1 MRTPIDK
8 GNLEL
13 TKPGYPWQVI
23 EGDGVT
29 WLILRQKNKLENK
42 EIKTLEGVYLDHF
55 SWTLQEKSRGKYIY
69 SGNLT
74 LSVRYRAGLID
85 GNSVEFVDEGEDE
98 VLCRE
103 VLLAPDKSQYKNQKY
118 MTLEPSKES
127 NPIDSIFPSLL
138 LDKVDRIKNTNEV
151 FADDYWNLNIPWQ
164 ANLHCSGQGKEPRI
178 AKVHLAQIGLSTI
191 LIEVLLEFVADERI
205 PGIEIQ
211 SGDYSLVFQGEKILT
226 IDDDDIQEVLGVVQ
240 QRGLYKALADC
251 EEKSFLLMN
260 SLCTSII
267 YISAICGGER
277 ILTASCINKEETK
290 LTGIS
295 SLLLPPVDY
304 YQTGQEIKY
313 NLADKRK
320 LVCRYKQKCEI
331 MQKYIASRDDQ
342 ITDSLKEECNQKNK
356 KQEDLTKIIR
366 KKACEKWIKKTGPN
380 KDEKSSYKLFMTIKK

>member
-8 GNLEL
+8 WNLEL

-29 WLILRQKNKLENK
+29 WLILRQKNKLVNK
-42 EIKTLEGVYLDHF
+42 EIKTLEGVYLDRF
-55 SWTLQEKSRGKYIY
+55 SWTLQEKNRGEYIY
-69 SGNLT
+69 SGDLK
-74 LSVRYRAGLID
+74 LSVRYRAGQID
-85 GNSVEFVDEGEDE
+85 GNNVEFIDEGEDE

-103 VLLAPDKSQYKNQKY
+103 AILAPDKSQHKSQKD
-118 MTLEPSKES
+118 
-127 NPIDSIFPSLL
+127 NPIYSLFPSLL
-138 LDKVDRIKNTNEV
+138 FHKVDQIKNTNEV
-151 FADDYWNLNIPWQ
+151 FADDHWNLSIPWQ

-191 LIEVLLEFVADERI
+191 LIEVLLEFAADERI

-211 SGDYSLVFQGEKILT
+211 SGDYSLVFQGEKVLT

-240 QRGLYKALADC
+240 QRGLYRGLADS
-251 EEKSFLLMN
+251 EEKSFLLIN

-277 ILTASCINKEETK
+277 ILTASCVNKEETK

-295 SLLLPPVDY
+295 SLLFPPVGY

-320 LVCRYKQKCEI
+320 LVCRYKQKCEL
-331 MQKYIASRDDQ
+331 MQKYIESKDDL
-342 ITDSLKEECNQKNK
+342 ITNSLNEEYNQKNK
-356 KQEDLTKIIR
+356 KQEDFTKIIR
-366 KKACEKWIKKTGPN
+366 KKPCEKWIKKAEPN
-380 KDEKSSYKLFMTIKK
+380 KDEKSSYKLFMKIKK